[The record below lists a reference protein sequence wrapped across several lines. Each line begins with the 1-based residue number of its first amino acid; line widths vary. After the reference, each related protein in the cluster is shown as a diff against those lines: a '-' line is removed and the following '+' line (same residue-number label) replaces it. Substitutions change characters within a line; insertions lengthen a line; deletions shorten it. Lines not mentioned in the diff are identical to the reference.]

1 MASICGKSGIW
12 LKAEVLKAGHISA
25 AFVTLKVLRETEQGL
40 WTLVQGSISDNL
52 DRLGAKTEV
61 PADPGLKKVWQ
72 LLRIGYSRQELQR
85 GLRLLLDISWS
96 TTSVEQQHGS
106 AAQIMKLHPQYGRD
120 TMTARSLILAARSL
134 FSMSPQEKEISP
146 LKIKMERLQNK
157 GPSWSH
163 ITGRQ
168 VFVSDLIGLAKA
180 WRAAGRGDVPQDV
193 AKRIFRRHGARWQAL
208 SDQQKDRYNERA
220 AALREEKRQEF
231 ADSLQEAQMQLELQE
246 DRTSQEEQS
255 MGKRIV
261 LSSCGF
267 TEEEKGAM
275 QRLFDGKE
283 FTKQSL
289 GQLRKKSLIAPPPP
303 TDMHRALMEQQVLEV
318 ESNPQGPRPDWL
330 PTVCAHREL
339 FEDCALI
346 FVGED
351 GELHSFKF
359 VYASQSPHMACFS
372 EIARDSPDAEPA
384 DVTDIHNWQQTSGQR
399 WARRYKIDLLK
410 IFEDHQ
416 LPAMEEERMAVLPLL
431 IFLSEWLVVSD
442 AEPLPWNRF
451 IEGLPPARKS
461 APPAERSAGA
471 TSPHMQADLVA
482 QYPWLAQ
489 LAQPSTTRSAA
500 SSTQTT
506 AAMDTSDHP
515 TEGTEAPSQGDQ
527 SLLDEAWADLYR
539 ARQELHQDDE
549 AEPTDFRYTMLGG
562 LGL

>member
-1 MASICGKSGIW
+1 
-12 LKAEVLKAGHISA
+12 
-25 AFVTLKVLRETEQGL
+25 
-40 WTLVQGSISDNL
+40 
-52 DRLGAKTEV
+52 
-61 PADPGLKKVWQ
+61 
-72 LLRIGYSRQELQR
+72 
-85 GLRLLLDISWS
+85 
-96 TTSVEQQHGS
+96 
-106 AAQIMKLHPQYGRD
+106 
-120 TMTARSLILAARSL
+120 
-134 FSMSPQEKEISP
+134 
-146 LKIKMERLQNK
+146 
-157 GPSWSH
+157 
-163 ITGRQ
+163 
-168 VFVSDLIGLAKA
+168 
-180 WRAAGRGDVPQDV
+180 
-193 AKRIFRRHGARWQAL
+193 
-208 SDQQKDRYNERA
+208 
-220 AALREEKRQEF
+220 
-231 ADSLQEAQMQLELQE
+231 
-246 DRTSQEEQS
+246 
-255 MGKRIV
+255 
-261 LSSCGF
+261 
-267 TEEEKGAM
+267 
-275 QRLFDGKE
+275 
-283 FTKQSL
+283 
-289 GQLRKKSLIAPPPP
+289 
-303 TDMHRALMEQQVLEV
+303 MEQQVLEV

-359 VYASQSPHMACFS
+359 VYASQSPYMACFS
-372 EIARDSPDAEPA
+372 EIVRDSPDAEPA

-416 LPAMEEERMAVLPLL
+416 LPAMEEERMAVLPQL
-431 IFLSEWLVVSD
+431 IFMSECLVVSD
-442 AEPLPWNRF
+442 AEPPPWNRF

-461 APPAERSAGA
+461 APLAERSAGA
-471 TSPHMQADLVA
+471 TSPRMQADLVA

-562 LGL
+562 AWTMKNLGLAYDACSGRAATDEAQRWCRQFGMNISSRYSVTMFGDRAATALARAWCHRMQFFFSLHKQRDGDDFAYTREVLQSYVEPAFVGEAVAGLQGAALARLVELRRLCPGEAARSSV

>member
-1 MASICGKSGIW
+1 M
-12 LKAEVLKAGHISA
+12 
-25 AFVTLKVLRETEQGL
+25 
-40 WTLVQGSISDNL
+40 
-52 DRLGAKTEV
+52 
-61 PADPGLKKVWQ
+61 
-72 LLRIGYSRQELQR
+72 
-85 GLRLLLDISWS
+85 
-96 TTSVEQQHGS
+96 
-106 AAQIMKLHPQYGRD
+106 
-120 TMTARSLILAARSL
+120 
-134 FSMSPQEKEISP
+134 
-146 LKIKMERLQNK
+146 
-157 GPSWSH
+157 
-163 ITGRQ
+163 
-168 VFVSDLIGLAKA
+168 
-180 WRAAGRGDVPQDV
+180 
-193 AKRIFRRHGARWQAL
+193 
-208 SDQQKDRYNERA
+208 
-220 AALREEKRQEF
+220 
-231 ADSLQEAQMQLELQE
+231 
-246 DRTSQEEQS
+246 
-255 MGKRIV
+255 
-261 LSSCGF
+261 
-267 TEEEKGAM
+267 
-275 QRLFDGKE
+275 
-283 FTKQSL
+283 
-289 GQLRKKSLIAPPPP
+289 
-303 TDMHRALMEQQVLEV
+303 
-318 ESNPQGPRPDWL
+318 
-330 PTVCAHREL
+330 CAHREL

-372 EIARDSPDAEPA
+372 EIVRDSPDAEPA

-416 LPAMEEERMAVLPLL
+416 LPAMEEERMAVLPQL

-562 LGL
+562 GGLDYEKPRTRLRRLLGSGGYRRGSAMVPPVRDEHLQPILGDDVRGPRCHRAGARVVSPNAVLLLPPQAARWR